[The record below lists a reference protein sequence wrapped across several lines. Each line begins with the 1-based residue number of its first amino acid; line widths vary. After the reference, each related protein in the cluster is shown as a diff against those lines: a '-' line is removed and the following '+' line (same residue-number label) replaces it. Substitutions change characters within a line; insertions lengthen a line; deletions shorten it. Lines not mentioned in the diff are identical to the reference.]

1 MTTPIEKLVFPDQTQ
16 LSAAAAERLVN
27 RVRTIQDQRR
37 VARLGLT
44 GGRGGTGVLAAIL
57 DAPGTE
63 SVDWSAVEF
72 WWSDERFLPQGD
84 PERNETGAREALL
97 DHIPLDP
104 SRVHPMPASDGPD
117 ADVES
122 AARTYAAK
130 LPPTA
135 ATATVAGTSPW
146 LDICLLGIGEDAH
159 VASLFP
165 GRHEAVETATV
176 VAVHDSPKPPPTRTT
191 FTMSVICSSDEVWL
205 IAAGEGKAQAV
216 QRTLAGLPLAEAPA
230 GSARGRSH
238 TVLFA
243 DEAAAS
249 LVPSSGG

>member
-1 MTTPIEKLVFPDQTQ
+1 
-16 LSAAAAERLVN
+16 
-27 RVRTIQDQRR
+27 
-37 VARLGLT
+37 
-44 GGRGGTGVLAAIL
+44 
-57 DAPGTE
+57 
-63 SVDWSAVEF
+63 
-72 WWSDERFLPQGD
+72 
-84 PERNETGAREALL
+84 
-97 DHIPLDP
+97 
-104 SRVHPMPASDGPD
+104 PMPASDGPD
-117 ADVES
+117 ADANS
-122 AARTYAAK
+122 AARRYAAE

-135 ATATVAGTSPW
+135 AAAAAVVGTSPW

-165 GRHEAVETATV
+165 GRHEAVEPATV

-216 QRTLAGLPLAEAPA
+216 QRTLAGLPLTEAPA

-243 DEAAAS
+243 DQAAVN
-249 LVPSSGG
+249 LVRPSGG